1 MDDTPAPSS
10 AEAIRRSV
18 LGDEY
23 VDAMVHDSFPEH
35 VLSGRYA
42 SGFTSSLM
50 AKDGQLYLRAVD
62 EQGSAR
68 AVGAVTAAIWER
80 FAAEEPGADF
90 TRIFPFF
97 DGS

>member
-1 MDDTPAPSS
+1 
-10 AEAIRRSV
+10 
-18 LGDEY
+18 
-23 VDAMVHDSFPEH
+23 
-35 VLSGRYA
+35 
-42 SGFTSSLM
+42 M